1 MNYREK
7 EKIEFT
13 IKMLEYKVEKNEL
26 LITTLDEIILEKKKI
41 RDENKALKTTVNKLK
56 KIVGGTDE
64 DT

>member
-13 IKMLEYKVEKNEL
+13 IKMLEQKIENNNSL
-26 LITTLDEIILEKKKI
+26 LETLETMILEKKKI
-41 RDENKALKTTVNKLK
+41 RTENRALKTTVNELK

-64 DT
+64 